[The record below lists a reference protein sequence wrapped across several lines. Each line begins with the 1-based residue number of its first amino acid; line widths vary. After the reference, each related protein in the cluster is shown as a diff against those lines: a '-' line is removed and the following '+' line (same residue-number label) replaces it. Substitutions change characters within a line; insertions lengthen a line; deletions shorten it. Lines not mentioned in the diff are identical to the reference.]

1 MRGESI
7 RLPATAFF
15 AILLLMTACQGPGR
29 QTQGEMRTMTDG
41 IGRQVRLPVHPRR
54 IISLAPSLTES
65 LFAVGLSEEI
75 VGVTS
80 YCDYP
85 AAALAKEK
93 VGDTLTP
100 NLERIIA
107 LKPDLVLITTSSQ
120 LENLARKL
128 DSLSIPLFVV
138 SARNAREIVASM
150 RTLGEVTG
158 AVTRANEVAAEME
171 HRISAV
177 EKRVRDLPRLK
188 VLYILQNRPLITA
201 GRNTFI
207 NDLIN
212 LAGGVS
218 ISGQEAADYPQF
230 SRESVLTRAPE
241 VLVAPASHGASL
253 VNIEELRK
261 DFAATP
267 AIRNNRIV
275 QIEPDWIDRPGPR
288 IVEGLEQLAQG
299 LHPESP

>member
-1 MRGESI
+1 MRGKMAT
-7 RLPATAFF
+7 LPPISVL
-15 AILLLMTACQGPGR
+15 AILLLVTACQGPGGP
-29 QTQGEMRTMTDG
+29 TQGEMRTVTDG
-41 IGRQVRLPVHPRR
+41 AGRQVRLPVHPRR
-54 IISLAPSLTES
+54 IISLAPSLTET
-65 LFAVGLSEEI
+65 LYAIGLGEEI
-75 VGVTS
+75 VGVTT

-85 AAALAKEK
+85 AAALSKEK

-128 DSLSIPLFVV
+128 DGLSIPMFVV
-138 SARNAREIVASM
+138 AARDVREIVDSI
-150 RTLGEVTG
+150 RTIGEVTG
-158 AVTRANEVAAEME
+158 AVSRAVEVAAEME
-171 HRISAV
+171 RRIQMV

-212 LAGGVS
+212 IAGGVS
-218 ISGQEAADYPQF
+218 ISGQETAEYPQL
-230 SRESVLTRAPE
+230 SRESVLLRAPE
-241 VLVAPASHGASL
+241 VLVAPASHGTAL
-253 VNIEELRK
+253 VNLAELRT

-267 AIRNNRIV
+267 AIRTNRIV
-275 QIEPDWIDRPGPR
+275 QVEPDWIDRPGR
-288 IVEGLEQLAQG
+288 KTIRNLDGFDA
-299 LHPESP
+299 